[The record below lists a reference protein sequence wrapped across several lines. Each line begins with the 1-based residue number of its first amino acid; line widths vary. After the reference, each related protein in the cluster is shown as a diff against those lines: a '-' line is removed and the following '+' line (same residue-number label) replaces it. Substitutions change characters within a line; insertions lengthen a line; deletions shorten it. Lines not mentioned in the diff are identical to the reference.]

1 MTKTEAEA
9 LLAQASPDGWS
20 DVRTWQS
27 PAGTWAAWIAAGSTA
42 TEPTR
47 AHIDTCGVEGHA
59 TEGDAVRALV
69 GRIAG
74 FAEGDAASERFEAVR
89 LRAMAHEHEK
99 MAEVYAREAA
109 MLRGAL

>member
-59 TEGDAVRALV
+59 TEGDAGRFAWCAAELASVARRAQ
-69 GRIAG
+69 RMARP
-74 FAEGDAASERFEAVR
+74 AALNGCQRQ
-89 LRAMAHEHEK
+89 HTGK
-99 MAEVYAREAA
+99 G
-109 MLRGAL
+109 RGA